1 MPVNVAM
8 TFLIGGILGWIVVKL
23 LRPKPHLEGLVI
35 ATCASGQL
43 NYIHLFPF
51 TPKKLNLASENST
64 FLIFF
69 LSFFLSSIK

>member
-51 TPKKLNLASENST
+51 TLKKRNLHLKIQLFS
-64 FLIFF
+64 F
-69 LSFFLSSIK
+69 SFFLPSIK